1 MDRKK
6 LRPNLQ
12 ALISLAGYVLLILAV
27 VFIAILYFSQ
37 IPEVKVWYAKYLDQL
52 TSLEDA
58 VMDIKQWWLFLI
70 VILILYS
77 VKSFFPLLSISALCV
92 LTGAVFPIYLSLPV
106 NVLGIVILMSIKFF
120 WGRKFGGGRTR
131 KFIRI
136 NDSLLS
142 AVEHDGTGNPWL
154 LLALRLVPSFPIN
167 AVSQLYGSMNSSY
180 KRFILIS
187 LGGFTPKILSY
198 TFIGRNVYDP
208 LSASFLSPI
217 IIILLIS
224 GFSLLGVNLIL
235 SKINKGGTKDD
246 STENTAQ

>member
-1 MDRKK
+1 MNRKR
-6 LRPNLQ
+6 LRPNYY

-27 VFIAILYFSQ
+27 AFIAILYLSQ
-37 IPEVKVWYAKYLDQL
+37 IPEVKLWYSTYLEKL
-52 TSLEDA
+52 TEFEAA
-58 VMDIKQWWLFLI
+58 VMNIKEWYFFLV
-70 VILILYS
+70 VILLLYAI
-77 VKSFFPLLSISALCV
+77 KSFFPLLQISALCV
-92 LTGAVFPIYLSLPV
+92 LTGAVFPIYFALPI

-120 WGRKFGGGRTR
+120 WGRKFGGGRAR
-131 KFIRI
+131 KFIKI
-136 NDSLLS
+136 NDSLLN

-154 LLALRLVPSFPIN
+154 LFALRLVPSFPIN

-187 LGGFTPKILSY
+187 LAGFTPKILSY

-224 GFSLLGVNLIL
+224 GFSLLGLNLIL
-235 SKINKGGTKDD
+235 SKINKDGT
-246 STENTAQ
+246 